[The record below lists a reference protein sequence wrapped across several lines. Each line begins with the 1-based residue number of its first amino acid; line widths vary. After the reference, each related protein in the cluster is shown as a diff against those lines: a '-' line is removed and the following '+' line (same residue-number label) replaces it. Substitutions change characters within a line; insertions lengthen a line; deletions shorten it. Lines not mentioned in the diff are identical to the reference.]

1 MWNSIP
7 NNVRI
12 SFFIFIILAFL
23 GFFSLG
29 AVGFGLYY
37 LIFPVAGFLF
47 PHPDSLHGDWV
58 WPSTIGV
65 GLLWPLGFI
74 FASILFNFLKKRNWP
89 KSILYFLYIPLL
101 WLWVALLWL
110 YFINN
115 KM

>member
-37 LIFPVAGFLF
+37 LIFPVAGFFFHILI
-47 PHPDSLHGDWV
+47 PY
-58 WPSTIGV
+58 TAIGF
-65 GLLWPLGFI
+65 GLLRFG
-74 FASILFNFLKKRNWP
+74 
-89 KSILYFLYIPLL
+89 
-101 WLWVALLWL
+101 
-110 YFINN
+110 
-115 KM
+115 